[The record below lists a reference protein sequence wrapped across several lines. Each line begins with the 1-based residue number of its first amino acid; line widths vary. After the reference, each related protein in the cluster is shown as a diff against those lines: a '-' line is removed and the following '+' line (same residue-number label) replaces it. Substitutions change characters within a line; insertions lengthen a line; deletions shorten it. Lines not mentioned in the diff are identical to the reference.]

1 VVWSADCLVVAAD
14 DTAAAVVRSDGKILS
29 NVVASQVGGTVGTV
43 GSARMHACM
52 HVSVL
57 LYSCTPVLLYSC
69 TPVLLYSCTP
79 VLLYSCSVPPREVGQ
94 G

>member
-1 VVWSADCLVVAAD
+1 MVWSADCLVVAAD

-52 HVSVL
+52 HACV
-57 LYSCTPVLLYSC
+57 CTPVLLYSC
-69 TPVLLYSCTP
+69 TPVVSLPEKWVRVRLVATSPHLT
-79 VLLYSCSVPPREVGQ
+79 S
-94 G
+94 